1 MKRSKKWLSI
11 LCLILILPLPAY
23 LLWQNSSFWQKYLQL
38 KLPPVGKLNPIF
50 TWYLIAVSAIMVVSL
65 IISLLILLFWPT
77 QRSFNL
83 IPKQS
88 GQVKVTSK
96 AVNGFILSSLNDLP
110 YLNNAKVD
118 SKLTKRHIKITV
130 SGDLGA
136 GENVANLLE
145 DYLQK
150 VKVDLKQLLGI
161 EQKPKIRIKFTNY
174 HNGEVPEKRV
184 Q

>member
-1 MKRSKKWLSI
+1 MKRSKKWLLI
-11 LCLILILPLPAY
+11 LCLIIVLPLPTY
-23 LLWQNSSFWQKYLQL
+23 LLWQTSGFWQKYLQL
-38 KLPPVGKLNPIF
+38 KLPSISAVSPIF
-50 TWYLIAVSAIMVVSL
+50 TWYLIAVSAVMVVSL

-88 GQVKVTSK
+88 GQVKITSK

-118 SKLTKRHIKITV
+118 SKLTKRRIKINV
-130 SGDLGA
+130 RGDLGA
-136 GENVANLLE
+136 GEDVANLLE

-161 EQKPKIRIKFTNY
+161 EQKPKIIIKFTNY
-174 HNGEVPEKRV
+174 HNGEVPDKRV

>member
-1 MKRSKKWLSI
+1 MKRSKKWLLI
-11 LCLILILPLPAY
+11 LCAILLLPLPVY
-23 LLWQNSSFWQKYLQL
+23 LLWQNCNLWQKYLQL
-38 KLPPVGKLNPIF
+38 KLPSIGTLNPIF
-50 TWYLIAVSAIMVVSL
+50 TWYLIAISAIMLVIL
-65 IISLLILLFWPT
+65 IISLLILLFWPV
-77 QRSFNL
+77 QSSFHL

-88 GQVKVTSK
+88 GQVKVTNK
-96 AVNGFILSSLNDLP
+96 AVNGFVLSSLKDLP

-118 SKLTKRHIKITV
+118 SKLTKNHIKISV

-150 VKVDLKQLLGI
+150 IKVDLKQLLGI

-174 HNGEVPEKRV
+174 HDGEKPEKRV